1 MPNHITP
8 DSCSSMPSSSHRM
21 RKYACFTATLLLSI
35 FALSSAS
42 VAQPVAAPTPTPK
55 SSASPAPQPPSAP
68 QVPSVPSEPPRVLPS
83 IPTIEVPEGDAVR
96 AREYW
101 LKDYGFSSVW
111 KEATGRG
118 ITVAV
123 IDTGVDQSHQ
133 DLRDNVLPGTD
144 VSGVGSARGW
154 KGLGV
159 EPEHGTMVA
168 SLIAGHGHRDPQ
180 TPSFSGVGG
189 KRPAGMIGVAPEA
202 KILPISLEIGTVSEG
217 AKSIDEQLPEAVR
230 YAVDHGAD
238 IINLSVGSD
247 STNWPEQWDSAFAYA
262 EEKGVIIVAS
272 AGNRGSGITQVG
284 APATMPGVLTVGGV
298 NQNKQDS
305 WSSSSQGI
313 SIAVVAPSE
322 NLMGATPDNK
332 YAVWSG
338 TSGAAPIVSGLA
350 ALIKEKYPNLTAS
363 QIIQRIISSADDAG
377 ETGRDALY
385 GYGIINP
392 AKALS
397 SKTSDDVQENP
408 LGSMSQ
414 WIQVHRKSQS
424 QPAPSASVPI
434 HHADENIPVA
444 SAPKPRRPVEDSAI
458 LPLIVL
464 GGFFLWAFI
473 ITRFSIRSLS
483 QLVRTHQKRRRP
495 QGR

>member
-1 MPNHITP
+1 MPKHITST
-8 DSCSSMPSSSHRM
+8 SCSSVPASSRRM
-21 RKYACFTATLLLSI
+21 KRYACFVATLSLSV
-35 FALSSAS
+35 LTVS
-42 VAQPVAAPTPTPK
+42 VSLAQPAAAPTPTPK
-55 SSASPAPQPPSAP
+55 VSVSPAPQPPTAP
-68 QVPSVPSEPPRVLPS
+68 SQQPGVLPS
-83 IPTIEVPEGDAVR
+83 IPTIDVPKGDAVR

-118 ITVAV
+118 VTVAV

-133 DLRDNVLPGTD
+133 DLKNNVLPGTD

-159 EPEHGTMVA
+159 EPAHGTMVA
-168 SLIAGHGHRDPQ
+168 SLIAGHGHRDPN
-180 TPSFSGVGG
+180 TPTFSGVGG
-189 KRPAGMIGVAPEA
+189 ARPAGMIGVAPEA
-202 KILPISLEIGTVSEG
+202 KILPISLEIGGISEG
-217 AKSIDEQLPEAVR
+217 AKNIDEQLPEAVR

-313 SIAVVAPSE
+313 SIAVAAPSE

-350 ALIKEKYPNLTAS
+350 ALIKEKYPNLTAA
-363 QIIQRIISSADDAG
+363 QVIQRIISSADDAG
-377 ETGRDALY
+377 ENGRDALY

-392 AKALS
+392 AKALNP
-397 SKTSDDVQENP
+397 KTSDEAEENP
-408 LGSMSQ
+408 LGSMRQ
-414 WIQVHRKSQS
+414 WIQVHRKNES
-424 QPAPSASVPI
+424 QPTHRSSVPT
-434 HHADENIPVA
+434 HHADEHIPVA
-444 SAPKPRRPVEDSAI
+444 SPPTPRRPAEDSGI
-458 LPLIVL
+458 LPFIVV
-464 GGFFLWAFI
+464 GGFFLWTFI
-473 ITRFSIRSLS
+473 ITRYSIRSLT
-483 QLVRTHQKRRRP
+483 QLVRTQKKRRRP
-495 QGR
+495 QG